1 MSNADHALRI
11 PTVRSIREFVGGNEW
26 AKPTFNPSEFGE
38 LQKQVVSNL
47 IYYQANYGAIAI
59 PFLLLVA

>member
-1 MSNADHALRI
+1 LCI
-11 PTVRSIREFVGGNEW
+11 KIRSFREFVGGNEW

-38 LQKQVVSNL
+38 LQKQVIANL
-47 IYYQANYGAIAI
+47 IYYQSNYGAIAI

>member
-1 MSNADHALRI
+1 LFLRI
-11 PTVRSIREFVGGNEW
+11 KIRSFREFFGGNEW

-38 LQKQVVSNL
+38 LQKQVIANL
-47 IYYQANYGAIAI
+47 IYYQSNYGAIAI